1 MNQME
6 WRLVHKEL
14 FITKMAAFALIIP
27 LEIYDLG
34 LSFFSFFFFWTTS
47 SPGHSIFQTTCSS
60 VAWAECGVTL
70 TLSNEC
76 YGLNCIPPQFLC

>member
-1 MNQME
+1 MSQMK

-34 LSFFSFFFFWTTS
+34 LSFSLSLSFFFFFFGLPALQVIVS
-47 SPGHSIFQTTCSS
+47 SKQP
-60 VAWAECGVTL
+60 V
-70 TLSNEC
+70 
-76 YGLNCIPPQFLC
+76 PQ